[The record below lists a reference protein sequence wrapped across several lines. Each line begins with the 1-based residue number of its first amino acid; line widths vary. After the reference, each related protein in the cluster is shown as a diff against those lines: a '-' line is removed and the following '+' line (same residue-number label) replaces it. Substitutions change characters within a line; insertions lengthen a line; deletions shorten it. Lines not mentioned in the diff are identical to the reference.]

1 MNKWF
6 IGKQKHLILWAVLI
20 VYLFSANSLVVNLF
34 QKNGKPVDTSP
45 DLPAPSNDLTVRL
58 GDMQPVRVDG
68 EDLYEIRGY
77 AFITANPTQ
86 PNQISVILSAPGRS
100 LAFLTRPVQHANM
113 IASAPGFKKGMEQ
126 AEFSLLLAKNALPP
140 GVYQVGLL
148 LEARDGVQRIFA
160 VTPDTLQK
168 TPNTLRFNV
177 AP

>member
-1 MNKWF
+1 MSKWF
-6 IGKQKHLILWAVLI
+6 IGKQKHLLIWAVLI

-34 QKNGKPVDTSP
+34 QKNGKPADTSP

-77 AFITANPTQ
+77 AFVTADPTQ
-86 PNQISVILSAPGRS
+86 ANQISVVLSAPGRS

-113 IASAPGFKKGMEQ
+113 IESAPNFKKGMEQ
-126 AEFSLLLAKNALPP
+126 AEFSLLLAKNALRP
-140 GVYQVGLL
+140 GTYQVGLL
-148 LEARDGVQRIFA
+148 LEEKDGVQRIYA
-160 VTPDTLQK
+160 VTPYTIQK
-168 TPNTLRFNV
+168 TPNTLRFNS